1 MSPHGP
7 TTATVHEALRRQR
20 EGARLW
26 DLRSDAERASGVPS
40 GAEAVVV
47 DAATDDALHQRAG
60 LDDALLLICAAGV
73 RSRRAAE
80 RLRAIG
86 YRDVASVEGG
96 VAAWRAAGLPIDV
109 VPPWPDA
116 PPDAGERYARHLRLD
131 GVGVAGQARLAR
143 SRVLL
148 IGAGGLGSPVALYL
162 AAAGVGHLRIAD
174 DDLVD
179 RSNLQRQVLHDD
191 AAVGRPKADSA
202 RERLMALNPGID
214 VDVRCERLAAT
225 NVEALVDGV
234 DVVVDGSD
242 NFPTRYLANAACVRH
257 GLPLVYGA
265 VERFHGQA
273 AVFANAAVTPEARRA
288 PCYQC
293 LFPEPPGPGE
303 APDCAAAGVLG
314 VLPGLVGMVQ
324 ATETLK
330 LLLGLGSPLAGRLLR
345 IDALGM
351 RFRESAFEHDPDCP
365 TCGPSA
371 HFTGYADLARWCA
384 AG

>member
-1 MSPHGP
+1 
-7 TTATVHEALRRQR
+7 VHEAHRRQR

-26 DLRSDAERASGVPS
+26 DLRTDAERARGMPS
-40 GAEAVVV
+40 GAEAVAVE
-47 DAATDDALHQRAG
+47 AATDDALRRRAG

-96 VAAWRAAGLPIDV
+96 VTAWQAAGLPLDV
-109 VPPWPDA
+109 EPLWPGAPVDA
-116 PPDAGERYARHLRLD
+116 AERYDRHLRLE
-131 GVGVAGQARLAR
+131 GLGIEGQARLAR

-162 AAAGVGHLRIAD
+162 AAAGIGHLRIAD

-179 RSNLQRQVLHDD
+179 RSNLQRQVLHAD

-202 RERLMALNPGID
+202 RERLLALNPGIE
-214 VDVRCERLAAT
+214 VDVRRERLSAT

-257 GLPLVYGA
+257 RLPLVHGA

-273 AVFANAAVTPEARRA
+273 AVFASAAVAPDAPRA

-293 LFPEPPGPGE
+293 LFPEPPGPDE
-303 APDCAAAGVLG
+303 APDCAEAGVLG

-330 LLLGLGSPLAGRLLR
+330 LLLGLGTPLAGRLLR

-351 RFRESAFEHDPDCP
+351 RFRETAFGNDPDCP

-371 HFTGYADLARWCA
+371 RFTGYADLARWCA